1 MSLDEEYRQFVEHFL
16 QSTLTKRPALLD
28 GGKNLANRLH
38 EAGVALCYNKATE
51 FSPDIERF
59 FLYAAEVAFL
69 VYGKSSPA
77 LAPFEKDVYY
87 YKIFEPPSYIV
98 AEYEQFCADHASP

>member
-1 MSLDEEYRQFVEHFL
+1 MTLDDEYKQFVERFL
-16 QSTLTKRPALLD
+16 SSTAAEQSVLLD
-28 GGKNLANRLH
+28 GGKELANRLH

-69 VYGKSSPA
+69 VYGKGSPA
-77 LAPFEKDVYY
+77 LAPFEKDVFY
-87 YKIFEPPSYIV
+87 YKNFDPPSYIV
-98 AEYEQFCADHASP
+98 AEYESFCANNTKS